1 MVGLFA
7 CSDVLWRVI
16 CAVDCYS
23 YDRKPADYFHP
34 WEMYGVA
41 LFGGVVTMVFV
52 AILGIEEIC
61 AILSYDG
68 ATNVFNKVQPVLAEI
83 VPAAVLYAATDETA
97 VCP

>member
-23 YDRKPADYFHP
+23 YDKKPADYFHP

-52 AILGIEEIC
+52 AI
-61 AILSYDG
+61 
-68 ATNVFNKVQPVLAEI
+68 
-83 VPAAVLYAATDETA
+83 
-97 VCP
+97 